1 MKWEKLFLFDQQSE
15 KRTNNLLS
23 LSLTM
28 STYIPVS
35 QIDATKLSVP
45 KEPLEII
52 SKKSGEKFT
61 RTYFQYNYGTAERPQ
76 CSEPLFELQICKG
89 NIRKNEKGEIK
100 LNLFITNQEDLAGLN
115 QLNLGFA
122 LCIDKYKGRYGIRNF
137 NPQNPGD
144 LRGAVF
150 YSQDKEGNVIAG
162 STPIMSLK
170 LNEKSRFKVI
180 KPKLNAEKQP
190 VLLADGTPDFEEEVV
205 NVNTLLGKQVDCSV
219 VFNPRDLYHTRGLPI
234 PQLYVRSC
242 MILRITDS
250 GDVEHGKSEMVK
262 QFLQQN
268 PDMLNTLAE
277 QIAKLKLD
285 QTSLLEVA
293 KPKDTASSPP
303 SNPVTLPQ
311 APSQSNIQ
319 FAPQLQGQSQTQ
331 QAGIDLNSFL
341 ASQQQGLGQVTL
353 TKL

>member
-1 MKWEKLFLFDQQSE
+1 
-15 KRTNNLLS
+15 
-23 LSLTM
+23 
-28 STYIPVS
+28 
-35 QIDATKLSVP
+35 
-45 KEPLEII
+45 
-52 SKKSGEKFT
+52 
-61 RTYFQYNYGTAERPQ
+61 
-76 CSEPLFELQICKG
+76 
-89 NIRKNEKGEIK
+89 
-100 LNLFITNQEDLAGLN
+100 
-115 QLNLGFA
+115 
-122 LCIDKYKGRYGIRNF
+122 
-137 NPQNPGD
+137 
-144 LRGAVF
+144 VF

-162 STPIMSLK
+162 SAPIMSLK

-219 VFNPRDLYHTRGLPI
+219 VFNPRDLYHTRGIPI

-242 MILRITDS
+242 MILSITDS
-250 GDVEHGKSEMVK
+250 GDVEHGKSEMVR

-277 QIAKLKLD
+277 QIAKLKSG

-293 KPKDTASSPP
+293 KPKDTASAASAAPAPSSSSSSP
-303 SNPVTLPQ
+303 VALPQ
-311 APSQSNIQ
+311 APVQAQPTQLNPQSSIR
-319 FAPQLQGQSQTQ
+319 FAPQPQGMPMMPSVGGQSFQPQGQGQTLPTTQ
-331 QAGIDLNSFL
+331 QGGIDLNSFL